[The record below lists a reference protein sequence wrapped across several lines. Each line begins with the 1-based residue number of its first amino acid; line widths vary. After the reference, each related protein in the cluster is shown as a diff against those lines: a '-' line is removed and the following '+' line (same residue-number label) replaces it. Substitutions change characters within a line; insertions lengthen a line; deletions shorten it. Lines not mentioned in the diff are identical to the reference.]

1 MLKKVMNIYLKL
13 KIFLIICLFTIFN
26 SSISLSNEKFN
37 EWLIEFKGRAIN
49 QGVSKDT
56 VDNALKNAKFLERIV
71 ALDRKQPEFFEKT
84 YEYLDKRVNE
94 ARIQAAK
101 KLLSENSILLQK
113 VNAKFKVNNEILVAL
128 WGIETNFGVN
138 KGKVDIISA
147 LSTLS
152 FDNRRSEYF
161 EKELIILLKL
171 IDKKIVKYESLYGSW
186 AGAIGNFQ
194 FMPSTIQNYA
204 LNFDENLDI
213 DLINSFQDSLA
224 SAANYLK
231 TIGWNEKDI
240 WGFEIQTDK
249 EFDKNLISPDSR
261 NFKNKIT
268 IAQLKLLGFKN
279 KNGSEILIT
288 DKKEGW
294 LIRPDGEDGPIY
306 IVFDNFLRLLE
317 WNRSLRFAITVGT
330 LSDKIKFKMR
340 IKYLSYFSFYY
351 ILSKSSNL

>member
-1 MLKKVMNIYLKL
+1 MNIYPKF
-13 KIFLIICLFTIFN
+13 KIFLIIYLFAIFN
-26 SSISLSNEKFN
+26 PTISLSNEKFN
-37 EWLIEFKGRAIN
+37 EWLVGFKGRAIA
-49 QGVSKDT
+49 QGISKET
-56 VDNALKNAKFLERIV
+56 ADNALKNAKFLERIV

-84 YEYLDKRVNE
+84 YEYLDKRVDE
-94 ARIQAAK
+94 KRIQAAK
-101 KLLSENSILLQK
+101 NLLKENSALLEK
-113 VNAKFKVNNEILVAL
+113 VNTKFKVDKEILVAL

-152 FDNRRSEYF
+152 FDTRRPEYF

-171 IDKKIVKYESLYGSW
+171 IDNKTIKYESLYGSW

-194 FMPSTIQNYA
+194 FMPSTIQKYGI
-204 LNFDENLDI
+204 NFDEVADI

-231 TIGWNEKDI
+231 TIGWNEKDK
-240 WGFEIQTDK
+240 WGFEIKIEKT
-249 EFDKNLISPDSR
+249 FDNNLINTDSR
-261 NFKNKIT
+261 NLKNKIS

-279 KNGSEILIT
+279 KNGTEISST

-294 LIRPDGEDGPIY
+294 LIRPDGDDGPIY

-330 LSDKIKFKMR
+330 LSDKIK
-340 IKYLSYFSFYY
+340 I
-351 ILSKSSNL
+351 

>member
-1 MLKKVMNIYLKL
+1 MDIYLKL

-204 LNFDENLDI
+204 LNFDENSDI

-330 LSDKIKFKMR
+330 LSDKIK
-340 IKYLSYFSFYY
+340 I
-351 ILSKSSNL
+351 

>member
-1 MLKKVMNIYLKL
+1 MDIYLKL

-113 VNAKFKVNNEILVAL
+113 VNAKFKVDNEILVAL

-204 LNFDENLDI
+204 LNFDENSDI

-330 LSDKIKFKMR
+330 LSDKIK
-340 IKYLSYFSFYY
+340 I
-351 ILSKSSNL
+351 

>member
-1 MLKKVMNIYLKL
+1 MDIYLKL

-113 VNAKFKVNNEILVAL
+113 VNAKFKVDNEILVAL

-161 EKELIILLKL
+161 EKELIILLEL

-249 EFDKNLISPDSR
+249 EFDKNLISSDSR

-330 LSDKIKFKMR
+330 LSDKIK
-340 IKYLSYFSFYY
+340 I
-351 ILSKSSNL
+351 

>member
-1 MLKKVMNIYLKL
+1 MDIYLKL

-37 EWLIEFKGRAIN
+37 EWLIEFKGRAIS

-84 YEYLDKRVNE
+84 YEYLDKRVND

-113 VNAKFKVNNEILVAL
+113 VNAKFKVDNEILVAL

-204 LNFDENLDI
+204 LNFDENSDI

-330 LSDKIKFKMR
+330 LSDKIK
-340 IKYLSYFSFYY
+340 I
-351 ILSKSSNL
+351 

>member
-1 MLKKVMNIYLKL
+1 MNIYPKF
-13 KIFLIICLFTIFN
+13 KIFLIIYLFVIFN
-26 SSISLSNEKFN
+26 PSNSLSNEKFN
-37 EWLIEFKGRAIN
+37 EWLVSFKGRAIA
-49 QGVSKDT
+49 QGVSKET

-84 YEYLDKRVNE
+84 YEYLDKRVDE
-94 ARIQAAK
+94 KRIQTAK
-101 KLLSENSILLQK
+101 NLLNENSVLLEK
-113 VNAKFKVNNEILVAL
+113 VNTKFKVDKEVLVAL

-152 FDNRRSEYF
+152 FDNRRPEYF

-171 IDKKIVKYESLYGSW
+171 IDNKTLKYESLYGSW

-194 FMPSTIQNYA
+194 FMPSTIQKYGI
-204 LNFDENLDI
+204 NFDEVSDI

-224 SAANYLK
+224 SAANYLN
-231 TIGWNEKDI
+231 TIGWKEKDK
-240 WGFEIQTDK
+240 WGFEIKIDK
-249 EFDKNLISPDSR
+249 NFDNNLISSDSR
-261 NFKNKIT
+261 NLKNKISIT
-268 IAQLKLLGFKN
+268 QLKSTGFKN
-279 KNGSEILIT
+279 KNGSEILIE

-306 IVFDNFLRLLE
+306 IVFDNFLKLLE

-330 LSDKIKFKMR
+330 LSDKIK
-340 IKYLSYFSFYY
+340 I
-351 ILSKSSNL
+351 

>member
-1 MLKKVMNIYLKL
+1 MNIYPKF
-13 KIFLIICLFTIFN
+13 KIFLIIYLFVIFN
-26 SSISLSNEKFN
+26 PTISLSNEKFN
-37 EWLIEFKGRAIN
+37 EWLVGFKGRAIA
-49 QGVSKDT
+49 QGVSKET
-56 VDNALKNAKFLERIV
+56 ADNALKNAKFLERIV

-84 YEYLDKRVNE
+84 YEYLDKRVDE
-94 ARIQAAK
+94 KRIQAAK
-101 KLLSENSILLQK
+101 NLLNENSTLLEK
-113 VNAKFKVNNEILVAL
+113 VNTKFKVDKEILVAL

-152 FDNRRSEYF
+152 FDTRRPEYF

-171 IDKKIVKYESLYGSW
+171 IDNKTIKYESLYGSW

-194 FMPSTIQNYA
+194 FMPSTIQKYGI
-204 LNFDENLDI
+204 NFDEVADI

-231 TIGWNEKDI
+231 TIGWIEKDK
-240 WGFEIQTDK
+240 WGFEIKIEKT
-249 EFDKNLISPDSR
+249 FDNNLINTDSR
-261 NFKNKIT
+261 NLKNKIS
-268 IAQLKLLGFKN
+268 IAQLKSLGFKN
-279 KNGSEILIT
+279 KNGTEISST

-294 LIRPDGEDGPIY
+294 LIRPDGDDGPIY

-330 LSDKIKFKMR
+330 LSDKIK
-340 IKYLSYFSFYY
+340 I
-351 ILSKSSNL
+351 

>member
-1 MLKKVMNIYLKL
+1 MDIYLKL

-94 ARIQAAK
+94 PRIQAAK

-113 VNAKFKVNNEILVAL
+113 VNAKFKVDNEILVAL

-330 LSDKIKFKMR
+330 LSDKIK
-340 IKYLSYFSFYY
+340 I
-351 ILSKSSNL
+351 

>member
-1 MLKKVMNIYLKL
+1 MDIYLKL

-204 LNFDENLDI
+204 LNFDENSDI

-249 EFDKNLISPDSR
+249 EFDKNLISLDSR
-261 NFKNKIT
+261 NFRNKIT

-330 LSDKIKFKMR
+330 LSDKIK
-340 IKYLSYFSFYY
+340 I
-351 ILSKSSNL
+351 

>member
-1 MLKKVMNIYLKL
+1 MNIYLKF
-13 KIFLIICLFTIFN
+13 KIFLIIYLFVIFN
-26 SSISLSNEKFN
+26 PNISLANEKFT
-37 EWLIEFKGRAIN
+37 EWLVGFKGRAIA
-49 QGVSKDT
+49 QGVSQET
-56 VDNALKNAKFLERIV
+56 VDTALKNAKFLERIV

-84 YEYLDKRVNE
+84 YEYLEKRVDE
-94 ARIQAAK
+94 KRIQAARN
-101 KLLSENSILLQK
+101 LLKENSPLLEK
-113 VNAKFKVNNEILVAL
+113 VSTKFKVDKEILVAL

-171 IDKKIVKYESLYGSW
+171 IDNKTLKYDSLYGSW

-194 FMPSTIQNYA
+194 FMPSTIQKHGI
-204 LNFDENLDI
+204 NFDEVPDI

-231 TIGWNEKDI
+231 TIGWIEKDK
-240 WGFEIQTDK
+240 WGFEVRI
-249 EFDKNLISPDSR
+249 DKNFDSSLINSDSR
-261 NFKNKIT
+261 NLKNKIS
-268 IAQLKLLGFKN
+268 IVQLKLLGFKN
-279 KNGSEILIT
+279 RNGSEIAYE

-306 IVFDNFLRLLE
+306 IVFDNYLRLLE

-330 LSDKIKFKMR
+330 LSDKIK
-340 IKYLSYFSFYY
+340 I
-351 ILSKSSNL
+351 

>member
-1 MLKKVMNIYLKL
+1 MNIYPKF
-13 KIFLIICLFTIFN
+13 KIFLIIYLFVIFN
-26 SSISLSNEKFN
+26 PTISLSNEKFN
-37 EWLIEFKGRAIN
+37 EWLVGFKGRAIA
-49 QGVSKDT
+49 QGVSKET
-56 VDNALKNAKFLERIV
+56 ADNALKNAKFLERIV

-84 YEYLDKRVNE
+84 YEYLDKRVDE
-94 ARIQAAK
+94 KRIQAAK
-101 KLLSENSILLQK
+101 NLLNENSALLEK
-113 VNAKFKVNNEILVAL
+113 VNTKFKVDKEILVAL

-152 FDNRRSEYF
+152 FDTRRPEYF

-171 IDKKIVKYESLYGSW
+171 IDNKTIKYESLYGSW

-194 FMPSTIQNYA
+194 FMPSTIQKYGI
-204 LNFDENLDI
+204 NFDEVADI

-231 TIGWNEKDI
+231 TIGWNEKDK
-240 WGFEIQTDK
+240 WGFEIKIEKT
-249 EFDKNLISPDSR
+249 FDNNLINTDSR
-261 NFKNKIT
+261 NLKNKIS
-268 IAQLKLLGFKN
+268 IAQLKSLGFKN
-279 KNGSEILIT
+279 KNGTEISST

-294 LIRPDGEDGPIY
+294 LIRPDGDDGPIY

-330 LSDKIKFKMR
+330 LSDKIK
-340 IKYLSYFSFYY
+340 I
-351 ILSKSSNL
+351 

>member
-1 MLKKVMNIYLKL
+1 MTLNIGYVKKKVMNIYLKL
-13 KIFLIICLFTIFN
+13 RIFLIIYLVAIFN
-26 SSISLSNEKFN
+26 PSVSLSNEKFN
-37 EWLIEFKGRAIN
+37 EWLVSFKSRAIA
-49 QGVSKDT
+49 QGVTKET
-56 VDNALKNAKFLERIV
+56 VDYALKNAKFLERIV

-84 YEYLDKRVNE
+84 YEYLEKRIDE
-94 ARIQAAK
+94 KRIQTGK
-101 KLLSENSILLQK
+101 NLLNENAVLLEK
-113 VNAKFKVNNEILVAL
+113 VNAKFKVDKEILIAL

-152 FDNRRSEYF
+152 FDNRRSEFF

-171 IDKKIVKYESLYGSW
+171 IDNKTVKYESLYGSW

-194 FMPSTIQNYA
+194 FMPSTIQKYGI
-204 LNFDENLDI
+204 NFDEVSDI

-231 TIGWNEKDI
+231 TIGWTEKNK
-240 WGFEIQTDK
+240 WGFEVKIDNG
-249 EFDKNLISPDSR
+249 FDNNLISSDSR
-261 NFKNKIT
+261 NLKNKISIT
-268 IAQLKLLGFKN
+268 QLKSLGFKN
-279 KNGSEILIT
+279 KNGSEIMSI

-330 LSDKIKFKMR
+330 LSDKIK
-340 IKYLSYFSFYY
+340 I
-351 ILSKSSNL
+351 

>member
-1 MLKKVMNIYLKL
+1 MDIYLKL

-113 VNAKFKVNNEILVAL
+113 VNAKFKVDNEILVAL

-204 LNFDENLDI
+204 LNFDENSDI

-240 WGFEIQTDK
+240 WGLEIQTDK

-330 LSDKIKFKMR
+330 LSDKIK
-340 IKYLSYFSFYY
+340 I
-351 ILSKSSNL
+351 

>member
-1 MLKKVMNIYLKL
+1 MNIYPKF
-13 KIFLIICLFTIFN
+13 KIFLIICLLVIFKPVI
-26 SSISLSNEKFN
+26 SSSNEKFN
-37 EWLIEFKGRAIN
+37 EWLVGFKGRAIA

-56 VDNALKNAKFLERIV
+56 TDNALKNAKFLERIV

-84 YEYLDKRVNE
+84 YEYLDKRVDE
-94 ARIQAAK
+94 KRILTAK
-101 KLLSENSILLQK
+101 NLLNENSALLEK
-113 VNAKFKVNNEILVAL
+113 VNTKFKVDKEVLVAL

-152 FDNRRSEYF
+152 FDNRRPEYF

-171 IDKKIVKYESLYGSW
+171 IDNKTIKYESLYGSW

-194 FMPSTIQNYA
+194 FMPSTIQKYGI
-204 LNFDENLDI
+204 NFDEVADI

-231 TIGWNEKDI
+231 TIGWNEKDR
-240 WGFEIQTDK
+240 WGFEIKTDK
-249 EFDKNLISPDSR
+249 NFDNSLINSDSR
-261 NFKNKIT
+261 NLKNKIS
-268 IAQLKLLGFKN
+268 IAQIKSLGFKN
-279 KNGSEILIT
+279 KNGSEILSI

-294 LIRPDGEDGPIY
+294 IIRPDGEDGPIY

-330 LSDKIKFKMR
+330 LSDKIK
-340 IKYLSYFSFYY
+340 I
-351 ILSKSSNL
+351 

>member
-1 MLKKVMNIYLKL
+1 MDIYLKL

-330 LSDKIKFKMR
+330 LSDKIK
-340 IKYLSYFSFYY
+340 I
-351 ILSKSSNL
+351 

>member
-1 MLKKVMNIYLKL
+1 MDIYLKL

-204 LNFDENLDI
+204 LNFDENSDI
-213 DLINSFQDSLA
+213 DLINSFQDSVA

-240 WGFEIQTDK
+240 WGLEIQTDK

-330 LSDKIKFKMR
+330 LSDKIK
-340 IKYLSYFSFYY
+340 I
-351 ILSKSSNL
+351 

>member
-1 MLKKVMNIYLKL
+1 MDIYLKL

-37 EWLIEFKGRAIN
+37 EWLIEFKGRAIS

-101 KLLSENSILLQK
+101 KLLSENSVLLQK
-113 VNAKFKVNNEILVAL
+113 VNAKFKVDNEILVAL

-204 LNFDENLDI
+204 LNFDENSDI

-240 WGFEIQTDK
+240 WGLEIQTDK

-330 LSDKIKFKMR
+330 LSDKIK
-340 IKYLSYFSFYY
+340 I
-351 ILSKSSNL
+351 

>member
-1 MLKKVMNIYLKL
+1 MNIYPKF
-13 KIFLIICLFTIFN
+13 KIFLIIYLFVIFN
-26 SSISLSNEKFN
+26 PTISLSNEKFN
-37 EWLIEFKGRAIN
+37 EWLVGFKGRAIA
-49 QGVSKDT
+49 QGVSKET
-56 VDNALKNAKFLERIV
+56 VDTALKNAKFLERIV

-84 YEYLDKRVNE
+84 YEYLEKRVDE
-94 ARIQAAK
+94 KRIQAAK
-101 KLLSENSILLQK
+101 NLLKENSPLLEK
-113 VNAKFKVNNEILVAL
+113 VSTKFKVDKEILVAL

-171 IDKKIVKYESLYGSW
+171 IDNKTLKYDSLYGSW

-194 FMPSTIQNYA
+194 FMPSTIQKHGI
-204 LNFDENLDI
+204 NFDEVPDI

-231 TIGWNEKDI
+231 TIGWIEKDK
-240 WGFEIQTDK
+240 WGFEVRI
-249 EFDKNLISPDSR
+249 DKNFDSSLINSDSR
-261 NFKNKIT
+261 NLKNKIS
-268 IAQLKLLGFKN
+268 IVQLKLLGFKN
-279 KNGSEILIT
+279 RNGSEIAYE

-306 IVFDNFLRLLE
+306 IVFDNYLRLLE

-330 LSDKIKFKMR
+330 LSDKIK
-340 IKYLSYFSFYY
+340 I
-351 ILSKSSNL
+351 

>member
-1 MLKKVMNIYLKL
+1 MNIYPKF
-13 KIFLIICLFTIFN
+13 KIFLIIYLFTIFN
-26 SSISLSNEKFN
+26 PNISLANEKFT
-37 EWLIEFKGRAIN
+37 EWLVGFKGRAIA
-49 QGVSKDT
+49 QGVSQET
-56 VDNALKNAKFLERIV
+56 VDTALKNAKFLERIV

-84 YEYLDKRVNE
+84 YEYLEKRVDE
-94 ARIQAAK
+94 KRIQAAK
-101 KLLSENSILLQK
+101 NLLKENSPLLEK
-113 VNAKFKVNNEILVAL
+113 VSTKFKVDKEILVAL

-171 IDKKIVKYESLYGSW
+171 IDNKTLKYDSLYGSW

-194 FMPSTIQNYA
+194 FMPSTIQKHGI
-204 LNFDENLDI
+204 NFDEVPDI

-231 TIGWNEKDI
+231 TIGWNEKDK
-240 WGFEIQTDK
+240 WGFEVSIDK
-249 EFDKNLISPDSR
+249 NFDKNLINSDSR
-261 NFKNKIT
+261 NLKNKIS
-268 IAQLKLLGFKN
+268 ISQLKLLGFKN
-279 KNGSEILIT
+279 RNGSEILYA

-330 LSDKIKFKMR
+330 LSDKIKK
-340 IKYLSYFSFYY
+340 
-351 ILSKSSNL
+351 

>member
-1 MLKKVMNIYLKL
+1 MDIYLKL

-94 ARIQAAK
+94 TRIQAAK

-204 LNFDENLDI
+204 LNFDENSDI

-294 LIRPDGEDGPIY
+294 LIRPDGEDGPIF

-330 LSDKIKFKMR
+330 LSDKIK
-340 IKYLSYFSFYY
+340 I
-351 ILSKSSNL
+351 

>member
-1 MLKKVMNIYLKL
+1 MDIYLKL

-37 EWLIEFKGRAIN
+37 EWLIEFKGRAIS

-101 KLLSENSILLQK
+101 KLLSENSVLLQK

-204 LNFDENLDI
+204 LNFDENSDI

-330 LSDKIKFKMR
+330 LSDKIK
-340 IKYLSYFSFYY
+340 I
-351 ILSKSSNL
+351 

>member
-1 MLKKVMNIYLKL
+1 MDIYLKL

-94 ARIQAAK
+94 TRIQAAK

-204 LNFDENLDI
+204 LNFDENSDI

-330 LSDKIKFKMR
+330 LSDKIK
-340 IKYLSYFSFYY
+340 I
-351 ILSKSSNL
+351 

>member
-1 MLKKVMNIYLKL
+1 MDIYLKL

-94 ARIQAAK
+94 ARIKAAK
-101 KLLSENSILLQK
+101 KLLNENSILLQK

-204 LNFDENLDI
+204 LNFDENSDI

-330 LSDKIKFKMR
+330 LSDKIK
-340 IKYLSYFSFYY
+340 I
-351 ILSKSSNL
+351 

>member
-1 MLKKVMNIYLKL
+1 MDIYLKL

-56 VDNALKNAKFLERIV
+56 VDNALKDAKFLERIV

-113 VNAKFKVNNEILVAL
+113 VNAKFKVDNEILVAL

-204 LNFDENLDI
+204 LNFDENSDI

-240 WGFEIQTDK
+240 WGLEIQTDK

-330 LSDKIKFKMR
+330 LSDKIK
-340 IKYLSYFSFYY
+340 I
-351 ILSKSSNL
+351 

>member
-1 MLKKVMNIYLKL
+1 MNIYPKF
-13 KIFLIICLFTIFN
+13 KIFLIIYLFVIFN
-26 SSISLSNEKFN
+26 PSNSLSNEKFN
-37 EWLIEFKGRAIN
+37 EWLVSFKSRAIA
-49 QGVSKDT
+49 QGVSKET

-84 YEYLDKRVNE
+84 YEYLDKRVDE
-94 ARIQAAK
+94 KRIQTAK
-101 KLLSENSILLQK
+101 NLLNENSVLLEK
-113 VNAKFKVNNEILVAL
+113 VNTKFKVDKEVLVAL

-152 FDNRRSEYF
+152 FDNRRPEYF

-171 IDKKIVKYESLYGSW
+171 IDNKTLKYESLYGSW

-194 FMPSTIQNYA
+194 FMPSTIQKYGI
-204 LNFDENLDI
+204 NFDEASDI

-224 SAANYLK
+224 SAANYLN
-231 TIGWNEKDI
+231 TIGWKEKDK
-240 WGFEIQTDK
+240 WGFEIK
-249 EFDKNLISPDSR
+249 INKNFDNNLISSDSR
-261 NFKNKIT
+261 NLKNKISIT
-268 IAQLKLLGFKN
+268 QLKSTGFKN
-279 KNGSEILIT
+279 KNGSEILIE

-306 IVFDNFLRLLE
+306 IVFDNFLKLLE

-330 LSDKIKFKMR
+330 LSDKIK
-340 IKYLSYFSFYY
+340 I
-351 ILSKSSNL
+351 